1 MTDIVIVPRN
11 AAEAALWSMT
21 IEVAGLFADFPWMI
35 VGAQMVL
42 LLEFE
47 HGQASGRATL
57 DLDAIV
63 DARAVAG
70 ATRLASEHLVRA
82 GFSASIERPYRFKR
96 GQGIVDLLAPDHLG
110 RRADLTTIPPNSTTA
125 VPGGSRALSTRRL
138 VKVDVTG
145 VGSGSLPVPTLAGAI
160 VLKTAAYESRRE
172 RRDLED
178 LVRLLALV
186 EDVEVVRRALEP
198 AERRRLGA
206 TMALR
211 DRDHRAWLMA
221 ADPANARAA
230 FARLADD

>member
-1 MTDIVIVPRN
+1 MTDVVIVPRN
-11 AAEAALWSMT
+11 VAEAALWRMT
-21 IEVAGLFADFPWMI
+21 IEVAELFAGFPWVI

-47 HGQASGRATL
+47 RGQASGRATL

-70 ATRLASEHLVRA
+70 ATRLAAEQLIRA

-96 GQGIVDLLAPDHLG
+96 DEGVVDLLAPDHLG
-110 RRADLTTIPPNSTTA
+110 RRADLTTIPPHSTTA
-125 VPGGSRALSTRRL
+125 IPGGTRALSTRRL
-138 VKVDVTG
+138 VDVDVTG
-145 VGSGSLPVPTLAGAI
+145 VGSGSLPLPTLAGAI
-160 VLKTAAYESRRE
+160 VLKTASYESRRE

-186 EDVEVVRRALEP
+186 EDVEAVRRALEP

-206 TMALR
+206 VMALR
-211 DRDHRAWLMA
+211 DQDHRAWLIA
-221 ADPANARAA
+221 ADREDARAA
-230 FARLADD
+230 FDRLADD